1 VSDIDGNKYC
11 VRDRT
16 KLADAADLLARVT
29 TKCKKLVDYMYD
41 KYPDNEVVQRLKQN
55 YNPNKIMETLRQAR
69 IRRIAKIKAKNSVL
83 FKQNNKNN
91 DKLIDEHTL
100 MFVAIHEMSHTCTKS
115 VGHKSEFWENFKF
128 LLENAKES
136 KIHIPVDY
144 TKSPVEYCDMTI
156 KDNPYYAA

>member
-1 VSDIDGNKYC
+1 
-11 VRDRT
+11 
-16 KLADAADLLARVT
+16 
-29 TKCKKLVDYMYD
+29 
-41 KYPDNEVVQRLKQN
+41 
-55 YNPNKIMETLRQAR
+55 METLRQAR
-69 IRRIAKIKAKNSVL
+69 IRRIAKIKAKKSVL

-128 LLENAKES
+128 LENAKES